1 MYHIVCTA
9 KYRRAVIS
17 PDVDKTIREICMEI
31 KKRFELKFIEI
42 GMEENH
48 VHFLVQAIPT
58 YSPGEIVQKIKSI
71 IAGEVFKQCPE
82 VKKQLWGGEFW
93 TKGYYVGTVGE
104 HGDEKV
110 ITEYIKNQGRTVEA
124 YKEIYNDPQLAL
136 FE

>member
-1 MYHIVCTA
+1 
-9 KYRRAVIS
+9 
-17 PDVDKTIREICMEI
+17 MEI
-31 KKRFELKFIEI
+31 EKRFELKFLEI

-58 YSPGEIVQKIKSI
+58 YRPSEIVQKIKSI
-71 IAGEVFKQCPE
+71 IAREVFIQCPE

-93 TKGYYVGTVGE
+93 TKGYYIGTVGE

-110 ITEYIKNQGRTVEA
+110 ITEYVKNQGRPVEA
-124 YKEIYNDPQLAL
+124 YKEVYSNPQLAL